1 MSDVP
6 TWLTN
11 LLLVGLAGAR
21 FGFAMALIPLFSPDI
36 VPSLVRNSLIVTFGG
51 VAFVMQPPFAATD
64 LTAIDWAQLLLK
76 EAVIGLFIG
85 LFFGAVLWAME
96 AAGEIIDAKTGATI
110 GQIIDP
116 GSGASTSLNGAF
128 LARLAHV
135 TFATAG
141 GFMLLIG
148 TIMESFAIWPM
159 ARAWPHFDTGSLS
172 IITGE
177 FGRMMALAFLFAA
190 PVITLLYVID
200 ASLGLLNR
208 FAQQL
213 NVFALSLSIK
223 SWATGAFLIL
233 LVPLLVHSVIADVVE
248 RPGMIEAI
256 LGAMAR

>member
-1 MSDVP
+1 MNDVP
-6 TWLTN
+6 AWLGN

-21 FGFAMALIPLFSPDI
+21 FGFAMLLIPLFSPDI
-36 VPSLVRNSLIVTFGG
+36 VPPLVRNSLIVTFGG
-51 VAFVMQPPFAATD
+51 VAFVMQPPFPATD
-64 LTAIDWAQLLLK
+64 LSALGWAQLLLK
-76 EAVIGLFIG
+76 EAVIGLLIG
-85 LFFGAVLWAME
+85 FFFGAILWAME

-110 GQIIDP
+110 GQIVDP
-116 GSGASTSLNGAF
+116 GSGGTTSLTGAL

-135 TFATAG
+135 SFATAG
-141 GFMLLIG
+141 GFMLLVG
-148 TIMESFAIWPM
+148 TIMESFAVWPM
-159 ARAWPHFDTGSLS
+159 AKAWPDLDGASLAIVES
-172 IITGE
+172 E

-223 SWATGAFLIL
+223 SWAAGAFLL
-233 LVPLLVHSVIADVVE
+233 LLIPLLVQSIVADVAE

-256 LGAMAR
+256 LGAAAR